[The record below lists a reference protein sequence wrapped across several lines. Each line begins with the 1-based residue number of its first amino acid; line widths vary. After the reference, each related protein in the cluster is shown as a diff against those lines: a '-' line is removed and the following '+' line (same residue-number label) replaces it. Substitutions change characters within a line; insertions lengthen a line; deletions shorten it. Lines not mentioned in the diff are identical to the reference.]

1 MMWCARTIAV
11 KHFASQ
17 AALLAALV
25 LPTAAL
31 AQTAVPGGAAGPA
44 TPPAAPG
51 PAPTAGTAPAEIMP
65 RSAKGGADTA
75 GVAAAPDSAFAR
87 TAAAAGLAEARMG
100 RLAAENTQSAQVRTF
115 AQRMVTDHMQL
126 GHRLTAIAERKG
138 LTLPTEP
145 NARDVSTLTDLA
157 RQKGADFDNAY
168 LRTQDIDHEI
178 AMSAF
183 QQEAE
188 HGTDTDLKAFAQAAL
203 PTLRQHLLMAKD
215 AEKGSL

>member
-1 MMWCARTIAV
+1 MMWCGRTIAV
-11 KHFASQ
+11 KHFASR
-17 AALLAALV
+17 AALIAALV

-31 AQTAVPGGAAGPA
+31 AQTAAPGGAAGPA

-51 PAPTAGTAPAEIMP
+51 PAPTAGPAPAEIMP
-65 RSAKGGADTA
+65 PSAKGGADTA

-87 TAAAAGLAEARMG
+87 TAAAAGLAEVRMG
-100 RLAAENTQSAQVRTF
+100 RLAEQNAQSAQVRTF
-115 AQRMVTDHMQL
+115 AQRMVTDHTQL
-126 GHRLTAIAERKG
+126 GHRLAAIAQRKV

-145 NARDVSTLTDLA
+145 SAQDVITLADLS

-168 LRTQDIDHEI
+168 LRAQVTDHEI
-178 AMSAF
+178 ALSAF

-188 HGTDTDLKAFAQAAL
+188 HGTDPDLKAFALAAL
-203 PTLRQHLLMAKD
+203 PILRQHLRMAKD